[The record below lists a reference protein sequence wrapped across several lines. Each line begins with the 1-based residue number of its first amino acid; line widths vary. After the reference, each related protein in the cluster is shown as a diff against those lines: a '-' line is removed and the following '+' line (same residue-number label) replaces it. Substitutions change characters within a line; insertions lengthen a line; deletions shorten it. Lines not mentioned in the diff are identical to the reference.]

1 MTEFFNPYTKT
12 RFSVADDRIEEYKAA
27 GFPLAAD
34 SEKPKIE
41 VEESKAEEIPGRE
54 DVIEEV
60 PEPVKEKTTKAKA
73 TQTASKK
80 AKK

>member
-34 SEKPKIE
+34 SEKPKSE
-41 VEESKAEEIPGRE
+41 
-54 DVIEEV
+54 
-60 PEPVKEKTTKAKA
+60 VKEAKTEDTETVKAPKKA
-73 TQTASKK
+73 TKK